1 MNARL
6 SRSPQAPLSQ
16 GAATGPPA
24 TQKQVDFVLDLGRQ
38 LRELAADNDDRN
50 TTVNAFGRIAAD
62 ARDGKLTVGQ
72 ASELLDSMLDTAK
85 EWRADRTKAPVAA
98 SPAVDVPAGRY
109 AVEGDDGELKFY
121 RVDRPTEG
129 RWAGYT
135 FVQVQAGDD
144 LHRLPSRSTE
154 EGVLRK
160 IAADVRAA
168 AIRYGREIGR
178 CSSCGR
184 TLTNNISRELGIGP
198 VCGARLLGDGFRSEV
213 KEARTSLQ
221 ARGID
226 PDANY
231 EPEADDDSEDAVA
244 ERVARNMRGGTD
256 VRAQVEANFGQPDRY
271 ADEQPAD
278 VSVEEEVAE
287 ATREYDE
294 QRDRELAEE
303 FAAEAEA
310 IAEQIRKEG

>member
-1 MNARL
+1 MNAL
-6 SRSPQAPLSQ
+6 NSSPHRPLDQ

-24 TQKQVDFVLDLGRQ
+24 TQKQVDFALDLGRQ
-38 LRELAADNDDRN
+38 LRELAADSDDRN
-50 TTVNAFGRIAAD
+50 ATVNAFGRIAAD

-72 ASELLDSMLDTAK
+72 CSELLDSMLATAK
-85 EWRADRTKAPVAA
+85 EWRADRPKAPVAA

-135 FVQVQAGDD
+135 FVKVQAGDEF
-144 LHRLPSRSTE
+144 HRLPSRRTE
-154 EGVLRK
+154 EGVLAK
-160 IAADVRAA
+160 IAADPKAA
-168 AIRYGREIGR
+168 AVAYGKAIGR

-198 VCGARLLGDGFRSEV
+198 VCGGRVFGDEFSTEVRAARE
-213 KEARTSLQ
+213 SLRE
-221 ARGID
+221 RGVD
-226 PDANY
+226 PDAAY
-231 EPEADDDSEDAVA
+231 EAPVGNEARWATPTQEDLDEEDAVA
-244 ERVARNMRGGTD
+244 ERIARNMRGG
-256 VRAQVEANFGQPDRY
+256 RSIEEAN
-271 ADEQPAD
+271 ADA
-278 VSVEEEVAE
+278 
-287 ATREYDE
+287 

-310 IAEQIRKEG
+310 IADRIRGEA